1 MNERDSPPLGGGPR
15 LPMPRPSWLVRGYAG
30 FGVLVVL
37 GYLVAGILGWS
48 FEQEDRA
55 ALPLSVRQSPG
66 GYRSYHLWHSGFQGG
81 K

>member
-1 MNERDSPPLGGGPR
+1 MTEPGAGGVGPR
-15 LPMPRPSWLVRGYAG
+15 VPRPKPSGLVRGYTA
-30 FGVLVVL
+30 FGVVVVL
-37 GYLVAGILGWS
+37 AYLAAGSFGWS
-48 FEQEDRA
+48 FDQEDRD

>member
-1 MNERDSPPLGGGPR
+1 MTEPGGAPGSGPR
-15 LPMPRPSWLVRGYAG
+15 LPRTRPSWLVRVYAAL
-30 FGVLVVL
+30 GVLVLLV
-37 GYLVAGILGWS
+37 YFVAGLLGWS
-48 FEQEDRA
+48 VDSDERD